1 MKAVII
7 AAGIGSRIEDETDG
21 LPKTILPFEDGT
33 ILSTIMKNISQTGI
47 NEFVIIVGY
56 KYEQITNYLDEE
68 KNFGYD
74 ITIVKNEDWQKGNG
88 ISVLAAENAVADE
101 EFILSMSDHIVSV
114 NALNR
119 IVNFDSD
126 KNLLLVDPNIHDNFD
141 IDDATKVDFEG
152 IDIINIGKELKSYN
166 GLDCGIFRLNKNFFS
181 GMRRQLELNNESIS
195 ASINELIKDKDMQ
208 AVLINN
214 DDYWFDIDTP
224 EAYKHCINT
233 LRALDS

>member
-7 AAGIGSRIEDETDG
+7 AAGMGSRIKDETDG

-33 ILSTIMKNISQTGI
+33 ILSNIIKNISQTGI
-47 NEFVIIVGY
+47 TEFVIVVGY
-56 KYEQITNYLDEE
+56 KFEYITNYLDEQN
-68 KNFGYD
+68 NFGFN
-74 ITIVKNEDWQKGNG
+74 ITIVNNEEWQRGNG
-88 ISVLAAENAVADE
+88 LSVLSAEKAVREE

-114 NALNR
+114 NAING
-119 IVNFDSD
+119 IVNFESD

-141 IDDATKVDFEG
+141 IDDATKVDYNG
-152 IDIINIGKELKSYN
+152 IDIINIGKKLDSYN
-166 GLDCGIFRLNKNFFS
+166 GLDCGIFRLNKRFFS

-208 AVLINN
+208 AVLISD

-224 EAYKHCINT
+224 EAYQDCINK
-233 LRALDS
+233 LREINL

>member
-7 AAGIGSRIEDETDG
+7 AAGMGSRIKDETDG

-33 ILSTIMKNISQTGI
+33 ILSRIIKNISQTGI
-47 NEFVIIVGY
+47 KEFVIVVGY
-56 KYEQITNYLDEE
+56 KFEHITNYLDEQN
-68 KNFGYD
+68 NFGFD
-74 ITIVKNEDWQKGNG
+74 ITIVKNEEWQRGNG
-88 ISVLAAENAVADE
+88 ISVLSAEESVGDE

-114 NALNR
+114 NAINK
-119 IVNFDSD
+119 IVNFASD

-141 IDDATKVDFEG
+141 IDDATKVDYNG
-152 IDIINIGKELKSYN
+152 IDIINIGKELESYN
-166 GLDCGIFRLNKNFFS
+166 GLDCGIFRLTKRFFS

-208 AVLINN
+208 AVLISN

-224 EAYKHCINT
+224 EAYQDCINK
-233 LRALDS
+233 LKELDS